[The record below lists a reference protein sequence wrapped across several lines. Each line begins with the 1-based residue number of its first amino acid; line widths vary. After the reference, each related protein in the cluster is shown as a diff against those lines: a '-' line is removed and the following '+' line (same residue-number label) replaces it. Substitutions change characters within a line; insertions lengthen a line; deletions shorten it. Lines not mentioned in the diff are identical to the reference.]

1 MNKEQLDKITEDLII
16 NVFRNSEILMNEGY
30 MLYDHK
36 NYYDLLDVIASLHN
50 LLYEIVTGQRY
61 DYMFHWT
68 NKEGYNGIVDNIYDE
83 VIKNV

>member
-16 NVFRNSEILMNEGY
+16 NVFRNSDIICNEGY
-30 MLYDHK
+30 MVYDYNK
-36 NYYDLLDVIASLHN
+36 YYDLLDVIASLHN